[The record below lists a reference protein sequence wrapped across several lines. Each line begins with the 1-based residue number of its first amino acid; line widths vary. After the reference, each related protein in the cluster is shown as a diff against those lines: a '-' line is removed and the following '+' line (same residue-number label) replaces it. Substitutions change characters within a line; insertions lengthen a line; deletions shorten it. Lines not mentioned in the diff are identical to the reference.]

1 MGEDTP
7 DDIESTGSDQP
18 RAGNAVD
25 LIGAF
30 PVDNAALADIRTD
43 EDVVLKP
50 EDERQI
56 TYRKRKGVTKYK
68 ETMKVLV
75 PVRPKPKSSAFLPLD
90 HSGLFSYLTL
100 SWLTPMFKKAAKRQL
115 EVSDF
120 WAFSDRDSG
129 HLNGDRFQLMWDE
142 ELKKKGKDKASLS
155 AVALRYV
162 RTRHVLAVLSLLL
175 AFSCLF
181 VITAI
186 LVQRLL
192 MYTEAEEQDLGYG
205 LGIVF
210 AILGLNIL
218 RVIFDV
224 AYWMT
229 SLRSANRLRNG
240 LLSMMFK
247 KVARLRSLQDKTVGE
262 IVNIC
267 TNDSQR
273 LFDAMVIGNLLIASC
288 FLLVSCITAV
298 SIIIGPA
305 ALIGVLGTFMVI
317 TPLQLVM
324 GRVIAKFRQR
334 GIRITDERVQKMSEV
349 LTFVKLIKMY
359 AWEAPFA
366 KKVAAIRARERT
378 VLERVAYII
387 SFSLSLVPLVPNA
400 ASVLTIIIHI
410 SLGNDITAAEA
421 FTLIAVLNSMRVV
434 LGPTPFAM
442 RVLAESAI
450 ALRRIR
456 SVLDMSDIP
465 PLQHMPPNDQYS
477 VVISGGTFAWDKIR
491 STDSGKGE
499 DRDEDEEKH
508 AADGATIN
516 GVTVAV
522 DDTKP
527 GNGIENGGPSVLSDS
542 PTEEGS
548 ENFEDVPLNEAGNT
562 NNNASSSTSN
572 GKKGGRIE
580 KARKGS
586 EVSGDEP
593 TNPDDLKA
601 KTLFDIDLSLEKGQL
616 TGVCGAVGSGK
627 SSLIS
632 AILGQMHTMEGSLA
646 VSGSFA
652 YASQEPWI
660 FNASLQENILFGAEM
675 EENRYQTAIKACCLK
690 QDLEILTD
698 GDLTEI
704 GERGINLSGG
714 QKQRVSLARA
724 VYANR
729 DVYLLDDPLSAVDAH
744 VGLHIFNECIKGALQ
759 GKTVLFVT
767 HQLQYLKDCDTIL
780 TMVDGR
786 IAERGTHEELMNNE
800 GEYARLIRKHHA
812 KAESEENGN
821 EDVELHREEGD
832 KLQRSVSR
840 MSARSVASDASEEL
854 GKQEGGKLVQEEDR
868 SAKAVGWVT
877 YKGYMKAAGGYHMIL
892 LAFLTYILVIGSLN
906 FNNWWLSFWLNQ
918 GNGTQIEVN
927 GTNPGDPPTLV
938 TIGNIAD
945 HPDLYFYMLI
955 YGVTLVA
962 TLVFGG
968 LKSGVLMKV
977 LLKASS
983 TMHDIVFVKVFRSP
997 MSFFDTT
1004 PTGRIL
1010 NRFSKDMDEVDVQLP
1025 TNLELFTQ
1033 NMFLILFALIT
1044 ICIVFPYF
1052 LAVMVPIVFFFGV
1065 ILYYYRRG
1073 TRAIKRIENITR
1085 SPWFSHIMA
1094 TVQGLSTIHAY
1105 GKTEEFIDRFVNL
1118 LDNNAQPYMIFRMAS
1133 RWAGQRLEV
1142 LIITASLVTNL
1153 FVVLTYGIVSP
1164 ALAGL
1169 AVSYT
1174 IQITGLFQITILMA
1188 SETEARLTS
1197 VERILNY
1204 TRILTSEAPAHI
1216 EETAPEEDWPQH
1228 GEIEFKNYKMRYR
1241 DNLPLVIKGINC
1253 HIKPKEK
1260 IGIVGRTGSGKSS
1273 LGVAL
1278 FRLVEPSSG
1287 EILIDKV
1294 SIATIGLNDLRS
1306 KLSII
1311 PQDPVLF
1318 KGTVRYNLDPFE
1330 DYSDGKVWEALERTY
1345 MKEKISALDN
1355 QLEAPV
1361 VEGGDNFSVGER
1373 QLLCMARALLRNS
1386 KILMLDEATAA
1397 IDTDTDSLIQTTI
1410 REAFSECT
1418 MLTIAHRLNT
1428 ILDSD
1433 RVLVMDDGEIAEF
1446 DKPASLLANPNSK
1459 FFKMMEAAESQKHS
1473 LSAD

>member
-7 DDIESTGSDQP
+7 DVEFSDGHHGA
-18 RAGNAVD
+18 AGNATD
-25 LIGAF
+25 YMTAF
-30 PVDNAALADIRTD
+30 PVDNAGLADIRTD
-43 EDVVLKP
+43 EDIMLKP
-50 EDERQI
+50 EDGTQVA
-56 TYRKRKGVTKYK
+56 YRRRKGIKKYK
-68 ETMKVLV
+68 QSMKMLV
-75 PVRPKPKSSAFLPLD
+75 PIRPKPKSGPFIPLD
-90 HSGLFSYLTL
+90 HSGLFAYLTL
-100 SWLTPMFKKAAKRQL
+100 SWLTPMFKKAVKRQL
-115 EVSDF
+115 EFSDF
-120 WAFSDRDSG
+120 WKFSDNDSG
-129 HLNGDRFQLMWDE
+129 YRNGERFQLLWEE
-142 ELKKKGKDKASLS
+142 ELKKKGREKASLGK
-155 AVALRYV
+155 VCLRFV
-162 RTRHVLAVLSLLL
+162 RTRHIFAVLCLLL
-175 AFSCLF
+175 SVACIF
-181 VITAI
+181 VITSV

-224 AYWMT
+224 TFWLTIFRTAT
-229 SLRSANRLRNG
+229 RLRNG
-240 LLSMMFK
+240 LLSMTFK
-247 KVARLRSLQDKTVGE
+247 KIARLRSLQDKTVGE

-273 LFDAMVIGNLLIASC
+273 LFDAMSIGNLLISSC

-298 SIIIGPA
+298 SIIVGPA

-317 TPLQLVM
+317 TPMQLVM
-324 GRVIAKFRQR
+324 GRVIAKLRQR
-334 GIRITDERVQKMSEV
+334 GILITDERVQKMSEV
-349 LTFVKLIKMY
+349 LTYVKLIKMY

-366 KKVAAIRARERT
+366 KKVAAIRATERT
-378 VLERVAYII
+378 ILERVAYII
-387 SFSLSLVPLVPNA
+387 SFSLSLIPLVPNIA
-400 ASVLTIIIHI
+400 TVLTIVIHI
-410 SLGNDITAAEA
+410 GFGNDITAAEA
-421 FTLIAVLNSMRVV
+421 FTLIAVLNSMRSV

-450 ALRRIR
+450 GLRRIK
-456 SVLDMSDIP
+456 SVLDMTDIP
-465 PLQHMPPNDQYS
+465 PLPQLPPDDQCT
-477 VVISGGTFAWDKIR
+477 VVIKNASFGWDKVK
-491 STDSGKGE
+491 SVAGGKKE
-499 DRDEDEEKH
+499 DEDNDKEDEQKN
-508 AADGATIN
+508 AANGAAVD
-516 GVTVAV
+516 GVTVLV
-522 DDTKP
+522 EDGKP
-527 GNGIENGGPSVLSDS
+527 GNGIENGGPSIAPDS
-542 PTEEGS
+542 PSKDDS
-548 ENFEDVPLNEAGNT
+548 EAFEDVPLKKSPNT
-562 NNNASSSTSN
+562 NNNANASSN
-572 GKKGGRIE
+572 GKESGG
-580 KARKGS
+580 ARQGS
-586 EVSGDEP
+586 EVTGGDDP
-593 TNPDDLKA
+593 TDPDDLKV
-601 KTLFDIDLSLEKGQL
+601 KTLFDIDLSLEKGRL

-632 AILGQMHTMEGSLA
+632 AILGQMHTMEGSCA

-652 YASQEPWI
+652 YAAQEPWI
-660 FNASLQENILFGAEM
+660 FNATLQENILFGAEM
-675 EENRYQTAIKACCLK
+675 DEGRYEKAIAACCLT

-698 GDLTEI
+698 GDMTEI

-724 VYANR
+724 VYADR

-744 VGLHIFNECIKGALQ
+744 VGLHIFNECIKGALK

-767 HQLQYLKDCDTIL
+767 HQLQYLKDCDSIL

-786 IAERGTHEELMNNE
+786 IAERGTHTELMDDE
-800 GEYARLIRKHHA
+800 GEYARLISKHHA
-812 KAESEENGN
+812 KAESDENDKEEA
-821 EDVELHREEGD
+821 ELEVEEVG
-832 KLQRSVSR
+832 KLQRSHSQ
-840 MSARSVASDASEEL
+840 MSSKSVGSNASEKSDRE
-854 GKQEGGKLVQEEDR
+854 EDGKLVQDEDR
-868 SAKAVGWVT
+868 SANAVGWVT

-918 GNGTQIEVN
+918 GNGTQIQVN
-927 GTNPGDPPTLV
+927 GTNPGDPPTMV
-938 TIGNIAD
+938 TVGSIAD
-945 HPDLYFYMLI
+945 HPDLNFYMMI
-955 YGVTLVA
+955 YGVTLAA

-968 LKSGVLMKV
+968 LKSRVLMKI
-977 LLKASS
+977 LLQASS
-983 TMHDIVFVKVFRSP
+983 TMHDTVFVKVFRSP

-1004 PTGRIL
+1004 PTGRVL
-1010 NRFSKDMDEVDVQLP
+1010 NRFSKDLDEVDVQLP
-1025 TNLELFTQ
+1025 TNMEIFTQ
-1033 NMFLILFALIT
+1033 NSFLILFALIT
-1044 ICIVFPYF
+1044 ISIVFPYF
-1052 LAVMVPIVFFFGV
+1052 LAVMVPIVFFFGL

-1073 TRAIKRIENITR
+1073 VRAIKRIENVTR

-1105 GKTEEFIDRFVNL
+1105 GKTEEFINRFINL
-1118 LDNNAQPYMIFRMAS
+1118 LDNNSQPYMIFRMAS

-1142 LIITASLVTNL
+1142 LVIGASLVTNL

-1188 SETEARLTS
+1188 SETEARFTS
-1197 VERILNY
+1197 VERILSY
-1204 TRILTSEAPAHI
+1204 TRILKSEAPPHI
-1216 EETAPEEDWPQH
+1216 KETAPDKDWPQE

-1253 HIKPKEK
+1253 RIKPKEK

-1287 EILIDKV
+1287 EIVIDKV

-1330 DYSDGKVWEALERTY
+1330 EYSDAKIWEALERTY
-1345 MKEKISALDN
+1345 MKDKISTLDN

-1373 QLLCMARALLRNS
+1373 QLMCMARALLRNS

-1418 MLTIAHRLNT
+1418 LLTIAHRLNT

-1433 RVLVMDDGEIAEF
+1433 RVLVMDDGWIAEF
-1446 DKPASLLANPNSK
+1446 DKPASLLANPDSK
-1459 FFKMMEAAESQKHS
+1459 FFKMVEAAESQKHAVAES
-1473 LSAD
+1473 